1 MRNAECKGERRG
13 ASDLAL
19 QLRIPHSALRT
30 PHWGGT
36 LARTSSVGG
45 SYGALLHSGR
55 DLTRGAGSLVRVP
68 RIRTAGGPVPAA
80 LRAAG
85 GRHAAARRAGGAV
98 ALLPGGHDGAGQGA
112 QGRGHVDD

>member
-1 MRNAECKGERRG
+1 MRNVK
-13 ASDLAL
+13 ASVAGRATLPFNSAF
-19 QLRIPHSALRT
+19 RTPHSAL
-30 PHWGGT
+30 GGT